1 MICAWH
7 RSERTI
13 HHARLSIRYHYNK
26 KRVFCQRLFGIFPQ
40 IPRERP
46 KKSLR
51 HIVEKL
57 HRGVTLF
64 TNMWY
69 NTANDGKAVGAAMR
83 FVNYIWDF
91 DGTLCDSY
99 PHTTVQFLR
108 AMGWGME
115 RYDEV
120 FRRLQVTWLDAI
132 RYYRMSEAEDRAFRA
147 AANSFAVDPYPT
159 LFPGCRAVLTAIR
172 EGGGRSF
179 LYTLRDME
187 AVRFLDSAG
196 VLQLFDGYVTQEN
209 RFPGKPDPTAVRYL
223 MDTYRLDPRETVM
236 IGDRELDGDSGKNAG
251 CAGCLLTFLPQN
263 ADGVDP
269 LQVTHQDFACRNF
282 PEFSALMGIEG
293 DAGERGF

>member
-46 KKSLR
+46 KNSLR

-69 NTANDGKAVGAAMR
+69 NTANDGKAMGTAMR

-172 EGGGRSF
+172 EGGVRSQG
-179 LYTLRDME
+179 
-187 AVRFLDSAG
+187 SASG
-196 VLQLFDGYVTQEN
+196 A
-209 RFPGKPDPTAVRYL
+209 RAWCRWSWRPWSA
-223 MDTYRLDPRETVM
+223 PRE
-236 IGDRELDGDSGKNAG
+236 G
-251 CAGCLLTFLPQN
+251 
-263 ADGVDP
+263 P
-269 LQVTHQDFACRNF
+269 LR
-282 PEFSALMGIEG
+282 LMGGTDGRTGSCNRES
-293 DAGERGF
+293 RF